1 MLVIPT
7 PRLQGACSDK
17 SSLQLQN
24 EAYCELHYTSGRIP
38 RNAWKNSSNLK
49 SSFWLCLR
57 YLELSQSVSPGQPID
72 FPSSQP
78 VAVAGP
84 PNSSSSW
91 LSAKPSLASSTW
103 QSFLVVH
110 HLRLIILKHLISTDH
125 LGMLVLLHFSMN
137 KLKWCSELLIRSTAK
152 ACLCPSK
159 SRSSHCHQSPAD
171 HKGSEAHG
179 KTIGNEA
186 CLGTGRSYSRKIYL

>member
-7 PRLQGACSDK
+7 PRLQGACNDK

-24 EAYCELHYTSGRIP
+24 EAYCELHYTSGRTP
-38 RNAWKNSSNLK
+38 RNAWKNSNNLK

-57 YLELSQSVSPGQPID
+57 YLEPSPTSLSRSANRFSIVATCRSRWAAKLFLELTQRETLFG
-72 FPSSQP
+72 FLNLP
-78 VAVAGP
+78 VI
-84 PNSSSSW
+84 
-91 LSAKPSLASSTW
+91 LI
-103 QSFLVVH
+103 VH

-125 LGMLVLLHFSMN
+125 LGMLMLLHFSMN
-137 KLKWCSELLIRSTAK
+137 KLKWCSELLMRSTAK
-152 ACLCPSK
+152 ACLCPSR

-186 CLGTGRSYSRKIYL
+186 CLGTGRSYSRKM